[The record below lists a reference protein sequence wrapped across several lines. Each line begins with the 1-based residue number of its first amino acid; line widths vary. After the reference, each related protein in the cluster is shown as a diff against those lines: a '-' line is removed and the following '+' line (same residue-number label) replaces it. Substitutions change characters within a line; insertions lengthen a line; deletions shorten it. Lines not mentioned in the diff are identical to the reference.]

1 MSHVPPGERHR
12 GQPQH
17 VAGHV
22 MPVSRRMLL
31 RLFAATST
39 GHLLVSGCRIRGREA
54 RVQEHA
60 SEAGAPELR
69 SGVTLTV
76 MNWSTG
82 EAGRVQRQVID
93 LFTARY
99 PGIRV
104 EFTPVPAG
112 EYWDKLA
119 SMLAASAPPDVFWM
133 NAQNFGRFAP
143 NGQLLDLGPLV
154 RRDRVD
160 LSDFWPVSIQLYSFK
175 GGPHALTS
183 QYDSR
188 GLFFNKA
195 LFDQAGV
202 RYPPASYRD
211 PSWTWEMFLD
221 TARRLTRTA
230 GNVPVW
236 GCHIPTGYIH
246 TTPWVWS
253 GGGDLLNTEKTECIM
268 TQPGTVEAFQFL
280 ADLMH
285 VHRVAP
291 TPAELRTAGASALQL
306 FQRGQLGM
314 IQVHSANV
322 VEGRLVKDFPWDA
335 APLPRGKAGPAMQAS
350 GPAWAIG
357 AASRNH
363 EEAWALVKHL
373 TSPESQRQ
381 LAMGGAA
388 LVGRRSV
395 VEAVYRESR
404 EPPANAQ
411 VFVEGMAYVR
421 PDPFTPNWA
430 DIERAMNEE
439 LRSLWEGERGARET
453 MAAIKPRV
461 DALLRELQR

>member
-1 MSHVPPGERHR
+1 
-12 GQPQH
+12 
-17 VAGHV
+17 
-22 MPVSRRMLL
+22 
-31 RLFAATST
+31 
-39 GHLLVSGCRIRGREA
+39 
-54 RVQEHA
+54 
-60 SEAGAPELR
+60 
-69 SGVTLTV
+69 
-76 MNWSTG
+76 
-82 EAGRVQRQVID
+82 
-93 LFTARY
+93 
-99 PGIRV
+99 
-104 EFTPVPAG
+104 
-112 EYWDKLA
+112 
-119 SMLAASAPPDVFWM
+119 
-133 NAQNFGRFAP
+133 
-143 NGQLLDLGPLV
+143 
-154 RRDRVD
+154 
-160 LSDFWPVSIQLYSFK
+160 
-175 GGPHALTS
+175 
-183 QYDSR
+183 
-188 GLFFNKA
+188 
-195 LFDQAGV
+195 
-202 RYPPASYRD
+202 
-211 PSWTWEMFLD
+211 
-221 TARRLTRTA
+221 
-230 GNVPVW
+230 
-236 GCHIPTGYIH
+236 
-246 TTPWVWS
+246 
-253 GGGDLLNTEKTECIM
+253 
-268 TQPGTVEAFQFL
+268 
-280 ADLMH
+280 
-285 VHRVAP
+285 
-291 TPAELRTAGASALQL
+291 
-306 FQRGQLGM
+306 M

-395 VEAVYRESR
+395 AEAVYRESR